1 MRQAMANAASQ
12 GDEWAAYSTLRRTTA
27 TYQGWPTAREGHG
40 HGALV
45 VVVGVTPHQGA
56 RESLAQGE
64 AASREDGK
72 ESPPLDKEEAGQV
85 RAVSE
90 QGGMR
95 EADCHNRT
103 DTTRS
108 QERRTSTGKPDAWK
122 AGTSGLTEGPTEKGR
137 KIPRRRPTLLRE
149 GQTHKGWA
157 TSTSA
162 AAYSTSFI
170 RAATDTKSLHG

>member
-64 AASREDGK
+64 AASREDGR
-72 ESPPLDKEEAGQV
+72 EPPPLDKEEAGQV
-85 RAVSE
+85 LTACER
-90 QGGMR
+90 GGMR
-95 EADCHNRT
+95 DADHRNRT

-108 QERRTSTGKPDAWK
+108 QERRASTGKPDARK
-122 AGTSGLTEGPTEKGR
+122 AGTSGVRREARCRQPVADR
-137 KIPRRRPTLLRE
+137 KNSE
-149 GQTHKGWA
+149 ECSWVA
-157 TSTSA
+157 
-162 AAYSTSFI
+162 
-170 RAATDTKSLHG
+170 